1 MKKLV
6 LILLPVF
13 SFAQQKES
21 LQQNRLQPSLGYEM
35 KQSLF
40 KNDTVNKIEFNVENY
55 QKEAIRERRREAQNL
70 QHQEYQKEQLRD
82 NFLRNNQSKGKSNLG
97 L

>member
-1 MKKLV
+1 MKKLILIVMPV
-6 LILLPVF
+6 L
-13 SFAQQKES
+13 SFAQQKDT

-35 KQSLF
+35 KQPLF
-40 KNDTVNKIEFNVENY
+40 KNDTVKKIEFNVENY
-55 QKEAIRERRREAQNL
+55 RREAIRERRRAAQNL

>member
-1 MKKLV
+1 M
-6 LILLPVF
+6 PVF

-40 KNDTVNKIEFNVENY
+40 KNDTINKIEFNVENY
-55 QKEAIRERRREAQNL
+55 QKEAIRERRREVQNL

-82 NFLRNNQSKGKSNLG
+82 NFFKK
-97 L
+97 